1 METKM
6 YLELKQPITRAG
18 GEPLNKL
25 RVNVDYQKGG
35 VNYFSGDYN
44 ESGVY
49 IYIQPCTYNNG
60 IIGTVITGKQH
71 LDGYKILLKELNR
84 KSQKQIDLM
93 AEKVLP
99 YAQQIA
105 DLYSDGRHQD
115 IYNLVKSI
123 VNSNAENATNLKDT
137 EGFLAIKARKIKIV

>member
-1 METKM
+1 MDKKM

-25 RVNVDYQKGG
+25 RINVDYQKGG
-35 VNYFSGDYN
+35 VNYFSGDYS

-93 AEKVLP
+93 AENVLP
-99 YAQQIA
+99 YAQHIA

-123 VNSNAENATNLKDT
+123 VWVLKNIYAVSTKAT
-137 EGFLAIKARKIKIV
+137 A

>member
-1 METKM
+1 M

-25 RVNVDYQKGG
+25 RLNVDYQKGG
-35 VNYFSGDYN
+35 VNYFSGDYSG
-44 ESGVY
+44 SGVY

-123 VNSNAENATNLKDT
+123 V
-137 EGFLAIKARKIKIV
+137 

>member
-1 METKM
+1 MVKKM

-25 RVNVDYQKGG
+25 RINVDYQKGG
-35 VNYFSGDYN
+35 MNYFSGDYS

-60 IIGTVITGKQH
+60 IVGTVITGKQH

-123 VNSNAENATNLKDT
+123 V
-137 EGFLAIKARKIKIV
+137 